1 MENSKPPDILLRRT
15 HAADLPRLHA
25 MELDE
30 ASNALAG
37 TKPRDWPTFHD
48 RWMQILADVDDGVL
62 GVIPRV
68 VIADGSVV
76 GAVNISPHEGRS
88 AIGYWV
94 AREWW
99 GRGIATRAVG
109 MMLGEFTRRPLIA
122 TASAANLPSIR
133 VLEKHGFVL
142 VDRRATPETPR
153 TVARE
158 TVTLVLEVSPHA

>member
-1 MENSKPPDILLRRT
+1 MEHSKQPDILLRRT
-15 HAADLPRLHA
+15 QATDLPRLHA

-37 TKPRDWPTFHD
+37 TKPRDWSTFHD
-48 RWMQILADVDDGVL
+48 RWVQILADADGGVL
-62 GVIPRV
+62 GVTPRV
-68 VIADGSVV
+68 VVADGSIV
-76 GAVNISPHEGRS
+76 GAVNISPHEGLS
-88 AIGYWV
+88 AIGYWI

-99 GRGIATRAVG
+99 GRGVATRAVG
-109 MMLGEFTRRPLIA
+109 MMLREFTRRPLIA

-133 VLEKHGFVL
+133 VLEKHGFVV

-158 TVTLVLEVSPHA
+158 TVTLVLDAPPHA